1 MSMARKLM
9 SAVALTLVLGA
20 CENDMVDPED
30 ELSEEESVA
39 LLKGAGGLLAQ
50 VLVDSTLI
58 QVNALPDSLVSRC
71 PQGGQVK
78 LVGTVMED
86 MEGDT
91 IGFEVDMLITPTGCV
106 VAADGMQFTVDP
118 GPALRYRLLFEIIA
132 ATFEFNVT
140 GMITGG
146 LDWQLD
152 DRSGNCT
159 MDLTLEAVPDLSDPN
174 APGLTGVYKGSL
186 CSHDVEID
194 AADLVVGL

>member
-30 ELSEEESVA
+30 ELTEEEAVA
-39 LLKGAGGLLAQ
+39 LLKGAAGLLADTTIVPIHQ
-50 VLVDSTLI
+50 S
-58 QVNALPDSLVSRC
+58 PDSIVVEC
-71 PQGGQVK
+71 PLGGRAK
-78 LVGTVMED
+78 LAGAPIEEQ
-86 MEGDT
+86 EGDT
-91 IGFEVDMLITPTGCV
+91 ARLGADFLITPTGCV
-106 VAADGMQFTVDP
+106 VSGDGMQFSLSSDT
-118 GPALRYRLLFEIIA
+118 GLRYQLLVEIVGFFE
-132 ATFEFNVT
+132 EFNISGT
-140 GMITGG
+140 IATGG
-146 LDWQLD
+146 LSWELD

>member
-20 CENDMVDPED
+20 CENDMVEPED
-30 ELSEEESVA
+30 ELTEEEAVA
-39 LLKGAGGLLAQ
+39 LLKGVGALLADTT
-50 VLVDSTLI
+50 LVPIHAS
-58 QVNALPDSLVSRC
+58 PDSIVVEC
-71 PQGGQVK
+71 PLGGRAK
-78 LVGTVMED
+78 LVGGFTE
-86 MEGDT
+86 EQGDT
-91 IGFEVDMLITPTGCV
+91 ARLGADFLITPTGCV

-118 GPALRYRLLFEIIA
+118 DPSLRYQLVIEIIA
-132 ATFEFNVT
+132 ATFEFNIS
-140 GMITGG
+140 GIITGG
-146 LDWQLD
+146 VAWQLD
-152 DRSGNCT
+152 DRSGNCA